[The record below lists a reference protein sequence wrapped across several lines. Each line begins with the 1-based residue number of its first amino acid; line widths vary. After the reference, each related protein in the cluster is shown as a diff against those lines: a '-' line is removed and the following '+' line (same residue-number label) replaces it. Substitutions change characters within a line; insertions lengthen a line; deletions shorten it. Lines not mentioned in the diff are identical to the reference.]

1 MKQFTYTIKDDLGI
15 HARPAG
21 LLVRLSS
28 KYNSQ
33 ITLVKDKKTADAKR
47 IFSVM
52 ALGVRYNDTITVMVE
67 GNDETEAAEALKDF
81 FEASL

>member
-1 MKQFTYTIKDDLGI
+1 MQQFTYTIKDDLGI

-33 ITLVKDKKTADAKR
+33 ITLVKDKKTADAKK

-52 ALGVRYNDTITVMVE
+52 SLGVRYNDTVTVTVQ
-67 GNDETEAAEALKDF
+67 GSDETEAADAVKGF
-81 FEASL
+81 FETSL

>member
-1 MKQFTYTIKDDLGI
+1 MRQFTYTIKDDLGI

-33 ITLVKDKKTADAKR
+33 ITLAKDKKTADAKK

-52 ALGVRYNDTITVMVE
+52 SLGNETITVAVQ
-67 GNDETEAAEALKDF
+67 GSDETEAADALKSF
-81 FEASL
+81 FETSL